1 MNKLLLSKAPF
12 RLRHFSSA
20 ISKKTMAP
28 IQIKPA
34 DRVSHFSRD
43 VWSIFTPLA
52 LESKAINLGQ
62 GYMNFGPPAIVQD
75 AAKEALNTVE
85 ANQYSHPRGRLRL
98 RNTLAASYSKEFNR
112 QLDPETEILVTAGA
126 NEGMFSVFAAFLDQG
141 DEVICMEPFFDQ
153 YIPNITMNGGKPVYV
168 PLRPPADSDQRV
180 ISSHEWRL
188 DINELKSKVTPRT
201 KMIVINTPHNPI
213 GKVFDHEELSAIG
226 QVAKDHNLIILSDEV
241 YDRLY
246 YPPLNQFPR
255 IANVDGLWDRTI
267 TVGSGGKSF
276 AATGWRVGWL
286 IGPNSLIQ
294 HAFAAQT
301 RVVFCVNS
309 PCQEAV
315 AAGFEASLTT
325 PIFQNQIEA
334 YLKKRTML
342 AKVFDEL
349 GLPYTMPE
357 GAYYI
362 LVNTQKIKYPVDYKF
377 PEILND
383 RGDDFKMCY
392 WLTKEIGVC
401 AIPPS
406 EFYEKEH
413 WSLAKDFARFAFCKT
428 DDVLLE
434 AVKRLKALKTYIH

>member
-1 MNKLLLSKAPF
+1 MNKLLSATAPYR
-12 RLRHFSSA
+12 RLFSSTINKA
-20 ISKKTMAP
+20 MTSQ
-28 IQIKPA
+28 QIKPA

-52 LESKAINLGQ
+52 LETKAINLGQ
-62 GYMNFGPPAIVQD
+62 GYMNFGPPVIVQE
-75 AAKEALNTVE
+75 AAKEALDTVE
-85 ANQYSHPRGRLRL
+85 ANQYSHPRGRPRL
-98 RNTLAASYSKEFNR
+98 RNALAASYSKDFNR
-112 QLDPETEILVTAGA
+112 TLDPESEILVTAGA

-153 YIPNITMNGGKPVYV
+153 YIPNITMNGGKPIYV
-168 PLRPPADSDQRV
+168 PLRPPADSDERV

-188 DINELKSKVTPRT
+188 DIDELKSKITSRT
-201 KMIVINTPHNPI
+201 KMIVLNTPHNPI
-213 GKVFDHEELSAIG
+213 GKVFDEEELTAIG
-226 QVAKDHNLIILSDEV
+226 KVANEHNLIILSDEV

-246 YPPLNQFPR
+246 YPPLDKFPR
-255 IANVDGLWDRTI
+255 IANVDNLWDRTV

-286 IGPNSLIQ
+286 IGPQSLIQ

-315 AAGFEASLTT
+315 AAGLEASLTSN
-325 PIFQNQIEA
+325 IFQSQIDS
-334 YLKKRTML
+334 YLQKRTLL
-342 AKVFDEL
+342 AKVFDDL
-349 GLPYTMPE
+349 KLPYTMPE

-377 PEILND
+377 PEVLDD

-406 EFYEKEH
+406 EFYEREH
-413 WSLAKDFARFAFCKT
+413 WPLAKHFARFAFCKT
-428 DDVLLE
+428 DDVLQE
-434 AVKRLKALKTYIH
+434 AVGRLRELEKYIEN